1 MPTTIARTG
10 LTLPNALFIIAAW
23 AAVASIGSQPAAA
36 AMPHLR
42 PESADARELLR
53 DASAHSST
61 VRALVDRLERSDV
74 VVYIRF
80 TRFADTALEGRAS
93 FLARAGGVR
102 YVVIELAC
110 ARMRTPR
117 MAILAHELQH
127 AVEIADAASIV
138 GTRTLAEHYLRIGV
152 RLTDAFHH
160 ETFETQTALD
170 IAAQVRRE
178 ILATPVRTT
187 EEQ

>member
-1 MPTTIARTG
+1 MPTTIERTG
-10 LTLPNALFIIAAW
+10 RNARKGLFIIAAW
-23 AAVASIGSQPAAA
+23 AAVASIGPRSAAA
-36 AMPHLR
+36 ATPHLR

-53 DASAHSST
+53 DASARSST

-74 VVYIRF
+74 VAYIRF
-80 TRFADTALEGRAS
+80 TRFADTTLEGRVS

-138 GTRTLAEHYLRIGV
+138 GTRTLAQHYLRIGV

-160 ETFETQTALD
+160 ETFETRTALD
-170 IAAQVRRE
+170 TAAQVRRE
-178 ILATPVRTT
+178 ILATAVRTM